1 MNELREMAS
10 RIKELREIGGKT
22 TAEMAR
28 LTDVNERDYVAIE
41 AGTMDPPFT
50 FLHKCA
56 LAFGI
61 DITAPSSPT
70 SRSTARGRVR

>member
-28 LTDVNERDYVAIE
+28 LTDVNERDYVAI
-41 AGTMDPPFT
+41 
-50 FLHKCA
+50 
-56 LAFGI
+56 
-61 DITAPSSPT
+61 
-70 SRSTARGRVR
+70 